1 MADLNKQENK
11 RKTRK
16 KTYSRKAKTAKTSVK
31 LDDIDS
37 ERLTD
42 DNGRLKFI
50 KQSKYLETLTQ
61 GEE

>member
-1 MADLNKQENK
+1 MADLNKQEAKSK
-11 RKTRK
+11 RKYRRK
-16 KTYSRKAKTAKTSVK
+16 VKSASVK
-31 LDDIDS
+31 PNNIDS
-37 ERLTD
+37 GRLTD

>member
-11 RKTRK
+11 RKKRVYRRK
-16 KTYSRKAKTAKTSVK
+16 IKSVSINNADK
-31 LDDIDS
+31 DS

-42 DNGRLKFI
+42 SDGRLKFI
-50 KQSKYLETLTQ
+50 KQSKYLKTLTQ

>member
-11 RKTRK
+11 RNKRTYRRK
-16 KTYSRKAKTAKTSVK
+16 SKPVSVD
-31 LDDIDS
+31 LADIDS
-37 ERLTD
+37 QRLTD

-50 KQSKYLETLTQ
+50 KRSKYLDTLTQ

>member
-1 MADLNKQENK
+1 MADLNKQGTE
-11 RKTRK
+11 RK
-16 KTYSRKAKTAKTSVK
+16 KRVYRRKIKSASI
-31 LDDIDS
+31 DITDKDS

-50 KQSKYLETLTQ
+50 KQSKYLKTLTQ

>member
-1 MADLNKQENK
+1 MADLNKQRTK
-11 RKTRK
+11 RTYRRK
-16 KTYSRKAKTAKTSVK
+16 IKSASI
-31 LDDIDS
+31 DITDKDS

>member
-11 RKTRK
+11 RTYRRKTK
-16 KTYSRKAKTAKTSVK
+16 V
-31 LDDIDS
+31 LPINNVDN

-42 DNGRLKFI
+42 SDGRLKFI
-50 KQSKYLETLTQ
+50 KQSKYLKTLTQ